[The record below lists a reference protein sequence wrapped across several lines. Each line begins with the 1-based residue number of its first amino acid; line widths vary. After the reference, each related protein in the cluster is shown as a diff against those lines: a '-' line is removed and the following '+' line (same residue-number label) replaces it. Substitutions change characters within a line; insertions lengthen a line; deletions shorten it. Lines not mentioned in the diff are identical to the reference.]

1 MNLHFHPYLPD
12 TEAFKALWEA
22 AREKWPDK
30 AEDLGY
36 VGHDDEDAYFQIRG
50 DSEKYRLPIDQ
61 IGRERNQERHGE

>member
-22 AREKWPDK
+22 AREKWPEK
-30 AEDLGY
+30 AEDLGF

-50 DSEKYRLPIDQ
+50 NSKKYRLPLDE
-61 IGRERNQERHGE
+61 IGRGESQGHRDE